1 MPLLLLTLPALLGAF
16 ERFEEVE
23 GRGQAGQKAEEDD
36 ARDHGVDRAP
46 GHVDQK
52 LRQYHQRDKSE
63 EQREDTHTAQY
74 TADSGRPSAVSSA
87 RGSAIAGRTWAS
99 HRSDRSAMAKQRAA
113 GRGKAGRQ
121 KPVVD
126 RYKTAIIAS

>member
-1 MPLLLLTLPALLGAF
+1 MPLLLLALPALLGAF

-36 ARDHGVDRAP
+36 TRDRGVDRAP

-63 EQREDTHTAQY
+63 EQREDTHATQY
-74 TADSGRPSAVSSA
+74 TADSSQPSAVSST
-87 RGSAIAGRTWAS
+87 RGVGDSRP
-99 HRSDRSAMAKQRAA
+99 DV
-113 GRGKAGRQ
+113 GK
-121 KPVVD
+121 P
-126 RYKTAIIAS
+126 